1 MKDQLKE
8 LIRDNYEKELMVSK
22 AEMKLLQAQISPH
35 FLYNSFYNIYS
46 LAQLQDCEGI
56 QNLTSRLAEYYRY
69 ITRNKADQV
78 ELWLSLIHI

>member
-35 FLYNSFYNIYS
+35 FCITVFFYNIYS

-56 QNLTSRLAEYYRY
+56 PESDIRTG
-69 ITRNKADQV
+69 
-78 ELWLSLIHI
+78 